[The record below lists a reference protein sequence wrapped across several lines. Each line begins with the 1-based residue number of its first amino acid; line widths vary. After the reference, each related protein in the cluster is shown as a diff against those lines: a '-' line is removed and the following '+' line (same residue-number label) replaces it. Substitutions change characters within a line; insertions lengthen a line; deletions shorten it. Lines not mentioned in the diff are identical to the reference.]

1 MLFEILFIFFILLSS
16 ISLLFLF
23 YALRRINSL
32 ENILIEFQSII
43 EFSSNKLK
51 KIDSTGHFE
60 ADDEVGFI
68 FEEMKDLQFILD
80 GIFEKEELEKNIGGE
95 KEEEKS

>member
-1 MLFEILFIFFILLSS
+1 MLFEILLVFFILLSS

-60 ADDEVGFI
+60 SDDEVGFI
-68 FEEMKDLQFILD
+68 FDEMKDLQFILD
-80 GIFEKEELEKNIGGE
+80 GIFEKEIGENSDSGEE
-95 KEEEKS
+95 KEKS